1 MPLRYPWGRLIR
13 ERAVKAPAPMH
24 KGESFDFFR
33 AFAFLYAKFRKNAY
47 YLEKGINILLIV
59 LKKEQFSFIK
69 FIDKR
74 YFLSV

>member
-1 MPLRYPWGRLIR
+1 
-13 ERAVKAPAPMH
+13 MH
-24 KGESFDFFR
+24 KGESFDFSELSP
-33 AFAFLYAKFRKNAY
+33 FLYAKFRKNAY
-47 YLEKGINILLIV
+47 YLEKGTNILLIV